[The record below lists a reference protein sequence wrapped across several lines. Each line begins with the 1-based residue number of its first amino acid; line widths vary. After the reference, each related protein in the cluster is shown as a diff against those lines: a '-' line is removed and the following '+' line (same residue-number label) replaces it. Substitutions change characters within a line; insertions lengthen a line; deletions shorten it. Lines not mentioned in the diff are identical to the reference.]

1 MTTTTTSTHLFTTR
15 SAPLRYL
22 YKLYFFTFL
31 SLTLSLLYYRFTHHL
46 PYSHH
51 PYLLLLLTLSE
62 LHFSLTWL
70 LQQAFRWSPTFH
82 SPNPDR
88 LPEDLPCVDVLVC
101 TADAARE
108 PPAMVADTLLSLMA
122 YEYGPERLA
131 FYLSDDGASEL
142 TFHAVAL
149 AAEFAR
155 MWVPF
160 CRRFG
165 VEPRAPKAYFAAEE
179 GGGGGGEGMEFRRV
193 WGEVKKL
200 YEDMQEEIAYAGS
213 TWTVPEETRKTHKG
227 FREWDSKV
235 DPRDHDT
242 ILEILLKGNG
252 KDRDVEGNPMPTLI
266 YVSREKRPG
275 HPHHYK
281 AGALNAMNRVSALVN
296 NAPFVLNVDC
306 DMYSNNSQA
315 LRHAMCFFLDPEQ
328 GHRIGYVQFPQSFGG
343 LTKNDLYANGVK
355 RIYEIEFFGTN
366 AFNGPMYAGTGSV
379 HRRESLNGRKFT
391 LDYRPRLEDMKQGMG
406 SGNVNW
412 DELEAK
418 AKVVTSCNYEL
429 GKPWG
434 KEMGLMYGCAVEDVF
449 TGLVL
454 HTRGWRSVYC
464 GPEREAYLGM
474 APANVNDTLV
484 QHKRWST
491 GLLQIFLSDYCPW
504 TRGLGKL
511 KMGQIMCYSFYT
523 LWALW
528 CMPMLVMLCF
538 LPWLWL
544 MGFPCFLRSLFLCFR
559 SMVRSLRIPRHR
571 LARLQSDRADWAK
584 GTIKMWWNETRMWMM
599 KGTSSYLF
607 SIIVVVLKSL
617 GISEAGFEIT
627 SKVIDEEAMK
637 RYQREVMEFGVA
649 SPMFVP
655 LTTLSLLNLY
665 CFLIAISKA
674 VKEGLGVYDGLALQI
689 MISGYITLVSMPLYE
704 ALFFRKDKG
713 RMPTSVTVVS
723 VGLAFSLL
731 FLFQFL
737 VM

>member
-15 SAPLRYL
+15 SAPLRHL

-51 PYLLLLLTLSE
+51 PYLILLLILSE
-62 LHFSLTWL
+62 PS
-70 LQQAFRWSPTFH
+70 AGPPTFH

-108 PPAMVADTLLSLMA
+108 PPAMVANTLLSLMA
-122 YEYGPERLA
+122 YDYGPERLA

-155 MWVPF
+155 RWVPF

-179 GGGGGGEGMEFRRV
+179 GGGGEGVEFRRV

-200 YEDMQEEIAYAGS
+200 YEDMQEQIAYAGS
-213 TWTVPEETRKTHKG
+213 TGTVPEETRKTHKG

-242 ILEILLKGNG
+242 ILEVLLKGSG

-266 YVSREKRPG
+266 YVSREKRPE

-306 DMYSNNSQA
+306 DMYANNSQA

-366 AFNGPMYAGTGSV
+366 AFNGPMYAGTGTV

-391 LDYRPRLEDMKQGMG
+391 PDYRPRLEDMKQGMG

-418 AKVVTSCNYEL
+418 AKVVTSCNYEM

-474 APANVNDTLV
+474 APTNVNDTLV

-528 CMPMLVMLCF
+528 CMPMLCYAL
-538 LPWLWL
+538 LP
-544 MGFPCFLRSLFLCFR
+544 S
-559 SMVRSLRIPRHR
+559 
-571 LARLQSDRADWAK
+571 
-584 GTIKMWWNETRMWMM
+584 
-599 KGTSSYLF
+599 
-607 SIIVVVLKSL
+607 
-617 GISEAGFEIT
+617 
-627 SKVIDEEAMK
+627 
-637 RYQREVMEFGVA
+637 
-649 SPMFVP
+649 
-655 LTTLSLLNLY
+655 
-665 CFLIAISKA
+665 
-674 VKEGLGVYDGLALQI
+674 LALAHGI
-689 MISGYITLVSMPLYE
+689 PLFPK
-704 ALFFRKDKG
+704 ASDPWFAVF
-713 RMPTSVTVVS
+713 
-723 VGLAFSLL
+723 AF
-731 FLFQFL
+731 
-737 VM
+737 